1 MLNLDEY
8 TITGEALRRIE
19 ATPDARL
26 KRIMTC
32 LIRHLHDFAR
42 ETELTEAEWLAGIE
56 FLTRTGHTCTDTRQ
70 EFILL
75 SDTLGLSQL
84 VVAQNHSRPQGA
96 TEQTVFGPF
105 HVQGAPN
112 LPSHGADVTGVA
124 VGDPLFVSARVTDAA
139 GRAVPGATVDMWQA
153 DAAGFYDI
161 QDEGWTPDAARLRGI
176 FQTDTEGTLSFWTV
190 LPASYPIPMDGPVGV
205 MMRATARHPMRPAHI
220 HFMIAKPGFD
230 ALVTHVF
237 VEGDEWLDSD
247 AVFGVRSSCI
257 GTYVRQENAVAPDG
271 RDMAKPFYTLD
282 YGFVLHGKAE

>member
-84 VVAQNHSRPQGA
+84 VVAQSHSRPQGA

-105 HVQGAPN
+105 HVQGAPK
-112 LPSHGADVTGVA
+112 LPSHGTDITGNA

-139 GRAVPGATVDMWQA
+139 GRAVAGATVDMWQA

-161 QDEGWTPDAARLRGI
+161 QDEGWTPDEARLRGI
-176 FQTDTEGTLSFWTV
+176 FQTDAEGTFNFWTV

-230 ALVTHVF
+230 PLVTHVF

-257 GTYVRQENAVAPDG
+257 GTYVRHENAVAPDG